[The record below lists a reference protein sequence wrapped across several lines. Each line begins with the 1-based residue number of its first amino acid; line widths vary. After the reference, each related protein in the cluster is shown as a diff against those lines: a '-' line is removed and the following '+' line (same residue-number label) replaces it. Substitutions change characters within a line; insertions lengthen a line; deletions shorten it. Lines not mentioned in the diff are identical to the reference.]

1 MPSSVTTIPDPL
13 IKDQSGNIVYYD
25 SAFPPVGS
33 ISSGYQYSIRYN
45 GEQKSDLFSSINIL
59 SSTYN
64 VHGGNTFAYDEPN
77 DKIYFFITNKIHTV
91 SCSDFMGTPALFSNV
106 TFNNPVGIEVDNNGN
121 VYVSIETA
129 IYKLDSTGTPVSNLL
144 GQNNPYWIDNNE
156 LGNNPVFLAN
166 PYDLVIYNG
175 FLYMAQDNYMVT
187 RFPLNATSRTQ
198 LEIVYDARYYLK
210 DKAFQYDVLS
220 KQIYGEPYLEY
231 KGPQDGD
238 TSDKDNWAW
247 NWMYIST
254 SAQKSGC
261 YDKNNW
267 VLQSRTWN
275 SESGTGNF
283 YPLRNGD
290 PGYNSDFYDNMEQT
304 GYEGNWANDAVY
316 VYNGTLAIGTTKPW
330 GSTNINIYDDF
341 QFNSISNNDER
352 IPAWAKADL
361 NDLNQDNNTPDGAM
375 HMKHLTIDK
384 TNGTIYF
391 TVEHPG
397 YNYIYKVTID
407 GQNIR
412 HCTELYKL
420 PIVSGAADSINGLVM
435 DASQNLYSLVSLNHT
450 VDTVTTYESNIYK
463 LGFDQLATR
472 SQYYLDNSAVLV
484 RTAPNPSLPVASTSF
499 SVPNVVATGLTIDN
513 TDTLYGGYGG
523 NSVYQFTNQYV
534 FRHVNLPD
542 VGELSLNV
550 YNNTLETPVA
560 TINVSVVCFKEDS
573 KILCLVDNE
582 EKYIPIQH
590 IKVGDL
596 VKTYLHGYKKVE
608 LVGSSRLHNSGNGER
623 VKDKLYKY
631 TQENYPELTEEFVI
645 TGGHSILVDELSE
658 QQKTE
663 TGAYWKI
670 FHKTDDKYRL
680 LSVVNDKA
688 IPYEIPGEFNIYHIA
703 LESDNDLLNY
713 GIYANGLLVESCNKR
728 ILTKCMNTN

>member
-1 MPSSVTTIPDPL
+1 MTTRVTTIPDPL

-25 SAFPPVGS
+25 SANPPFGS
-33 ISSGYQYSIRYN
+33 ISNGGYQYTIVYN
-45 GEQKSDLFSSINIL
+45 GQQKSDLFRSINIL
-59 SSTYN
+59 NNAYD

-77 DKIYFFITNKIHTV
+77 DKIYFFINNQIHTV
-91 SCSDFMGTPALFSNV
+91 SCSDFTETPVLFSNLI
-106 TFNNPVGIEVDNNGN
+106 FNNPLGMEVDNSGN

-129 IYKLDSTGTPVSNLL
+129 IYKLDSTGTLVSNLL
-144 GQNNPYWIDNNE
+144 GQNNPYWIDNNG

-166 PYDLVIYNG
+166 PYDLVIYDG
-175 FLYMAQDNYMVT
+175 YLYMAQDNYMVT

-210 DKAFQYDVLS
+210 DKAFQYDILS
-220 KQIYGEPYLEY
+220 KQIYGEPYLYY
-231 KGPQDGD
+231 KGDNNGDGRGN
-238 TSDKDNWAW
+238 KDNWGW

-267 VLQSRTWN
+267 VLESRTWIADEN
-275 SESGTGNF
+275 SGNV
-283 YPLRNGD
+283 YPLQSGD
-290 PGYNSDFYDNMEQT
+290 PGYNAEYDNVF
-304 GYEGNWANDAVY
+304 GNWADDAVY
-316 VYNGTLAIGTTKPW
+316 VYNGTVTIGTTKPW

-341 QFNSISNNDER
+341 ERDTIYYNDER
-352 IPAWAKADL
+352 IPAWANNGDL
-361 NDLNQDNNTPDGAM
+361 TQDNNTPDGAM

-384 TNGTIYF
+384 TNGSIYF
-391 TVEHPG
+391 TVEHDG

-420 PIVSGAADSINGLVM
+420 PLMSGAADITNGLVM

-484 RTAPNPSLPVASTSF
+484 RTAPNPSLPIASTSY
-499 SVPNVVATGLTIDN
+499 SIPNVVATGLTIDN
-513 TDTLYGGYGG
+513 TGSLYGGYGG
-523 NSVYQFTNQYV
+523 NNVYQFTNQYI
-534 FRHVNLPD
+534 FRNVNLPD
-542 VGELSLNV
+542 VGDLSLNV
-550 YNNTLETPVA
+550 YNNTRETTVA
-560 TINVSVVCFKEDS
+560 TINVNVVCFKEDS

-582 EKYIPIQH
+582 EKYLHIQH

-596 VKTYLHGYKKVE
+596 IKTYLHGYKKVE
-608 LVGSSRLHNSGNGER
+608 LVGSGILHNSGNGER
-623 VKDKLYKY
+623 IKDKLYKY
-631 TQENYPELTEEFVI
+631 NQEDYPELTEDLVI

-658 QQKTE
+658 QQKTATE
-663 TGAYWKI
+663 EYWNI

-680 LSVVNDKA
+680 LSVINDKA
-688 IPYEIPGEFNIYHIA
+688 IPYEIAGDFNIYHIA
-703 LESDNDLLNY
+703 LENDNESLNY
-713 GIYANGLLVESCNKR
+713 GIYANGLLVESCSKS
-728 ILTKCMNTN
+728 ILTNCMKTN